1 MEKLHYGQTRAFEIH
16 FLKYARLYVSDINIV
31 TAYYGQVK
39 GFAKDDIKHPSR
51 SNQLR
56 HDVNRNRRTRLD
68 SGEMRPVFALSEYIW
83 YVVGLLNVITLDE
96 WLAGTLIPI

>member
-31 TAYYGQVK
+31 TAYYEQVK
-39 GFAKDDIKHPSR
+39 GFAKDDPSR

-56 HDVNRNRRTRLD
+56 HDVNRNRLTRLD